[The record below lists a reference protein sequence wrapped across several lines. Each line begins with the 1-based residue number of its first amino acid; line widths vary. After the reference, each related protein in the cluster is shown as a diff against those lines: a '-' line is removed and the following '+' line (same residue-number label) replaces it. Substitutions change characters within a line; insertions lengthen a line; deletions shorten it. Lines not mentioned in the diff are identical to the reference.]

1 MNLSESTEF
10 CCASDVSETQPL
22 TASAI
27 SPKPPLNTSPSVSP
41 TEHLFEVDGI
51 KLNEK
56 SIIEELMKI
65 AFADTFEDSADKKK
79 SPPKISEKMKALE
92 ILGNC
97 IGIFKNTHEEKIP
110 ELTIVYDY
118 GVSEEK

>member
-1 MNLSESTEF
+1 M
-10 CCASDVSETQPL
+10 
-22 TASAI
+22 
-27 SPKPPLNTSPSVSP
+27 
-41 TEHLFEVDGI
+41 FEIDGI